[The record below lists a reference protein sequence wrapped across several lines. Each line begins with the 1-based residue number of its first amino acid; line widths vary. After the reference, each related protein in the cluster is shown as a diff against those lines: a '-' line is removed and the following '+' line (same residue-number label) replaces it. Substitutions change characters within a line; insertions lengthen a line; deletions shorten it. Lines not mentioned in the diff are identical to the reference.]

1 MLCCRLINEIRSSP
15 DKASKLKKIDYNTK
29 MARFG
34 IKDKTLLERHKLL
47 EARVAERLNEWGKV
61 EKLNLG
67 PLIMSLISY
76 ILLFSTDIEDV
87 HSNEWSRIEKIQ
99 ETLVLI
105 LQRYIYANCSTTIAY
120 LKFSRIMES
129 LVDIKELCH
138 ILNNGSIV
146 NK

>member
-47 EARVAERLNEWGKV
+47 EARVGERLN
-61 EKLNLG
+61 LN
-67 PLIMSLISY
+67 PLLMSLIAY